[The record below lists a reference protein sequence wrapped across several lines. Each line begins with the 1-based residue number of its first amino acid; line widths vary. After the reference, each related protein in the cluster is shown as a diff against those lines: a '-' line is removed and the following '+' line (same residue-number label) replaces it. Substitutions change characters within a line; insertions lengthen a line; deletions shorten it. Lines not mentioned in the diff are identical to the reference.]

1 MKIYCRGTARI
12 RHRVTGEVHEIGRE
26 ELDWDAVGGDERQ
39 MGSEVHYQAVVE
51 HPDLGAL
58 NWSLWEYPVGVENYR
73 ETNAGEHEVIKD
85 LDYGLEHEEQEPD
98 NWIAYRLPDNPFTV
112 FMASYQQTSELLTN
126 HGSDNGTDLLNRL
139 LFSHQITALE
149 AYLGDT
155 LLNDV
160 LRDNDAI
167 ARLIQKDSDLAQKK
181 FTLNDIAA
189 DPNLVKKEVREY
201 LRSILYHNLAKVD
214 VLYGIALQLRILPLL
229 VESSKKDLFQSVLL
243 RHDCIHRNGFD
254 KDGAALTIFTRQFV
268 QEKSVLIKDFV
279 EEIETVVRARPL
291 ATQAARFRGPSC

>member
-26 ELDWDAVGGDERQ
+26 ELDWDAVGSDERQ
-39 MGSEVHYQAVVE
+39 MGSEVHYQAVLE

-98 NWIAYRLPDNPFTV
+98 NWIDYRLPDNPFTV

-229 VESSKKDLFQSVLL
+229 VESSKKDLFQSVLF

-268 QEKSVLIKDFV
+268 QEKSGLIKDFV
-279 EEIETVVRARPL
+279 QKIETAVRATSAHASR
-291 ATQAARFRGPSC
+291 SV

>member
-1 MKIYCRGTARI
+1 MKIYCKGTARI
-12 RHRVTGEVHEIGRE
+12 RHRVTGEIHEIGPE

-39 MGSEVHYQAVVE
+39 MGSEVHYQAVLE

-98 NWIAYRLPDNPFTV
+98 NWIAYQLPDNPFTV
-112 FMASYQQTSELLTN
+112 FMDSYQQTCDLLTN
-126 HGSDNGTDLLNRL
+126 HGSDDGTDLINRL
-139 LFSHQITALE
+139 VFSHLITALE

-155 LLNDV
+155 LLNNALEDDGAV
-160 LRDNDAI
+160 T
-167 ARLIQKDSDLAQKK
+167 RLIQEVSDLTQKK
-181 FTLNDIAA
+181 FTLKDIAA

-214 VLYGIALQLRILPLL
+214 VIYGIALQSRILPLL
-229 VESSKKDLFQSVLL
+229 VGSSKKDLFQSVLL

-268 QEKSVLIKDFV
+268 QEKSSLIKDFV
-279 EEIETVVRARPL
+279 EKIETVVRARPL
-291 ATQAARFRGPSC
+291 PTQAARFRGQAC